1 MKIFNQMELP
11 VKLSNL
17 DKKKFISWFFTS
29 RITGSRISLNWEGVR
44 VKNRNFTCKYPKS
57 RRGSGLFHLK
67 LRVIDS
73 TADSRHLETRNSR
86 CKNPNPF

>member
-1 MKIFNQMELP
+1 M
-11 VKLSNL
+11 
-17 DKKKFISWFFTS
+17 
-29 RITGSRISLNWEGVR
+29 GEGVR

-57 RRGSGLFHLK
+57 RRGSGLLHLK

-86 CKNPNPF
+86 CKNPNPVLIDFRFLHLKLLFTKNRQLFDKTAKITQINYQL